1 MHDTVRAVLRDPAF
15 HRSLR
20 RSLADRLLVWMAEW
34 FDRLLKLFQHAPSA
48 RSIALV
54 FAGLIALFV
63 IVRLLVGASARD
75 ASPGRGARRRG
86 AVSAEDPWAA
96 ADALVAAGLF
106 EEAAH
111 ALYRGVI
118 LSLGRRERLRL
129 DPARTSGDYAR
140 ELRRRSAASLVPFR
154 AFTRRFDVV
163 VYGHDGATAAS
174 VAELRELSRP
184 FRTELRAA

>member
-1 MHDTVRAVLRDPAF
+1 MLRDPVF

-20 RSLADRLLVWMAEW
+20 RSLADRLLVWLVEW
-34 FDRLLKLFQHAPSA
+34 FDRLLKLFQFAPSA
-48 RSIALV
+48 RSVALV
-54 FAGLIALFV
+54 FVALIALF
-63 IVRLLVGASARD
+63 ILVRLVVAASVGDGSTAR
-75 ASPGRGARRRG
+75 SARRRG
-86 AVSAEDPWAA
+86 AVSVEDPWAA
-96 ADALVAAGLF
+96 ADALVAAGRY

-129 DPARTSGDYAR
+129 DPSRTSGDYAR

-163 VYGHDGATAAS
+163 VYGHGSVTATA
-174 VAELRELSRP
+174 VAELRELSWP